1 MSWKGKSTSVRNCGV
16 CDEDFYR
23 HKGKWHMSV
32 FSILLVED
40 HAGFAKALLNMLA
53 QDPQLQVVAVAEDA
67 EQALERLRELKVDLA
82 LIDFSLPDMTGVELL
97 EKLHHDHPDLRC
109 AILSGHLLPQHARR
123 ALASGARGY
132 LIKDDPLGIL
142 TGIQHIL
149 KGEIYVSEELRKA
162 GLSDLLG
169 DLT

>member
-1 MSWKGKSTSVRNCGV
+1 MSAASL
-16 CDEDFYR
+16 
-23 HKGKWHMSV
+23 
-32 FSILLVED
+32 LLVED

-53 QDPQLQVVAVAEDA
+53 QKPDLKVVAVAEDA
-67 EQALERLRELKVDLA
+67 GEALEKLQGSDVDLV

-97 EKLHHDHPDLRC
+97 EKLRHEYPNLHC

-123 ALASGARGY
+123 ALAMGARGY

-142 TGIQHIL
+142 TGIEHIL
-149 KGEIYVSEELRKA
+149 KGEIYVSEELRQA
-162 GLSDLLG
+162 GLSDMLG